1 MMTNDKWEHQKP
13 VDTRE
18 WYDFVALITDVA
30 PGLHPG
36 GREATRTLLQTLQL
50 EASDHVLDVGCG
62 PGATAILI
70 AREIGARVTGIDISE
85 AMIAKARGRAQQ
97 EGLAEKVR
105 FQVGN
110 VLDLEF
116 SDGTFDAVV
125 LESLLT
131 VIPGDPAD
139 ALAEITRVLCPGG
152 HVGGN
157 EAILESPVSPEF
169 ESLLAEHPATQ
180 RTFTPETLRKQFEET
195 GLLEIEVEVV
205 PASEAPSLDISS
217 AFGELGLGG
226 LLSFF
231 LRSYPRLLRKLLSD
245 RRFRK
250 AQQIDEQVTKLG
262 EEYMGYALIVGR
274 KPG

>member
-1 MMTNDKWEHQKP
+1 MAIDKRGHEKP
-13 VDTRE
+13 VGTRE
-18 WYDFVALITDVA
+18 WYDFVALVAGVA
-30 PGLHPG
+30 PGIHPG
-36 GREATRTLLQTLQL
+36 GQEATRTLLQMLHL
-50 EASDHVLDVGCG
+50 GPSDHVLDVGCG
-62 PGATAILI
+62 PGATATLI

-85 AMIAKARGRAQQ
+85 AMVAKARERAQQ
-97 EGLAEKVR
+97 EGLAER
-105 FQVGN
+105 LHFQVGE

-125 LESLLT
+125 FESLLT

-139 ALAEITRVLCPGG
+139 ALAEMTRVLRPGG
-152 HVGGN
+152 HIGGN
-157 EAILESPVSPEF
+157 EATLDPPVPPEF

-180 RTFTPETLRKQFEET
+180 RTFTPETLRKQFEEA
-195 GLLEIEVEVV
+195 GLLELEMEVV

-217 AFGELGLGG
+217 AFGELGLGS

-231 LRSYPRLLRKLLSD
+231 LRSYPRLLQKLLFD
-245 RRFRK
+245 RRFRR
-250 AQQIDEQVTKLG
+250 ARQIDEQVTKLG